1 MPFDDLFQQ
10 HFAFV
15 WRCLRVL
22 GVREA
27 DIDDVTQEVFMVA
40 HRRLADF
47 QPDQAARP
55 WLYGILRNVVANH
68 RRAVRRLRAREERL
82 QHEPPP
88 PSPQSPLEQL
98 EARQAVALVT
108 RPLQKLTSAKREVF
122 LLVELEQLPVPE
134 VATALEI
141 PVNTAYSRLRL
152 ARADFQA
159 ALLKEAR
166 S

>member
-1 MPFDDLFQQ
+1 
-10 HFAFV
+10 
-15 WRCLRVL
+15 
-22 GVREA
+22 
-27 DIDDVTQEVFMVA
+27 
-40 HRRLADF
+40 
-47 QPDQAARP
+47 
-55 WLYGILRNVVANH
+55 
-68 RRAVRRLRAREERL
+68 
-82 QHEPPP
+82 
-88 PSPQSPLEQL
+88 LEQL
-98 EARQAVALVT
+98 EAREAVALVT
-108 RPLQKLTSAKREVF
+108 RTLQKLTSAKREVF